1 MALADSVN
9 LRLPGLSTNMK
20 LWDLMIENDWAELD
34 HSALLLAIDPH
45 WNKK

>member
-34 HSALLLAIDPH
+34 HSALLRAIDPH